1 MITIRTTFLA
11 GLAALAL
18 STSAHAVPL
27 ASGSS
32 LDISGSD
39 YAANGGSIDNATGLD
54 FTSVRLSLDPATDTG
69 SFSGLFTPGLVGS
82 IQNIPTFSPFT
93 PVPGLYSFT
102 QGGTTLSFDLTT
114 LAVANRT
121 ASMGGSIPAL
131 TITGTGAFNLTGFD
145 RTDAFFTLTTQGSN
159 VTTFSASTAVPNAA
173 AVPEPA
179 SMALPGAGLFGVGL
193 IRRRKAN

>member
-1 MITIRTTFLA
+1 MTIRTTFLA

-27 ASGSS
+27 APGSS

-39 YAANGGSIDNATGLD
+39 SAANGGSIDNATGLN
-54 FTSVRLSLDPATDTG
+54 FSSVRLSLDPTTNTG

-93 PVPGLYSFT
+93 PVAGLYSFT
-102 QGGTTLSFDLTT
+102 QGGTTLSFDLAT

-121 ASMGGSIPAL
+121 ASVGGSIPAL

-145 RTDAFFTLTTQGSN
+145 RTDAFFTLTTQGSD

-179 SMALPGAGLFGVGL
+179 SMALLGAGLFGMGL
-193 IRRRKAN
+193 IRRRKAD

>member
-1 MITIRTTFLA
+1 MTIRTTLLA

-27 ASGSS
+27 APGSS

-54 FTSVRLSLDPATDTG
+54 FTSVQLSTDPATNTG

-82 IQNIPTFSPFT
+82 IKNIPTFSPFT
-93 PVPGLYSFT
+93 PVSGLYSFT

-121 ASMGGSIPAL
+121 ASVGGSIPAL

-145 RTDAFFTLTTQGSN
+145 RTDASFTLTTQGSD

-179 SMALPGAGLFGVGL
+179 SMALLGAGLFGVGL

>member
-1 MITIRTTFLA
+1 MTIRTTLLA
-11 GLAALAL
+11 GLAVLAL
-18 STSAHAVPL
+18 STSAHAIPL
-27 ASGSS
+27 AAGSS

-39 YAANGGSIDNATGLD
+39 FAANGGSIDNATGLD
-54 FTSVRLSLDPATDTG
+54 FTSVRLSLDPATESG
-69 SFSGLFTPGLVGS
+69 SFSGLFTPGLIGS

-93 PVPGLYSFT
+93 PISGLYSFV

-121 ASMGGSIPAL
+121 ASVGGSIPAL

-159 VTTFSASTAVPNAA
+159 VTTFSASTAVPNATT
-173 AVPEPA
+173 VPEPA
-179 SMALPGAGLFGVGL
+179 SMAVLGAGLFGVSL
-193 IRRRKAN
+193 VRRRKAN

>member
-1 MITIRTTFLA
+1 MTIRTTLLA
-11 GLAALAL
+11 GLAVLAL
-18 STSAHAVPL
+18 STSAHAIPL
-27 ASGSS
+27 AAGSS

-39 YAANGGSIDNATGLD
+39 FAANGGSIDNATGLD
-54 FTSVRLSLDPATDTG
+54 FTSVRLSLDPATESG
-69 SFSGLFTPGLVGS
+69 SFSGLFTPGLIGS

-93 PVPGLYSFT
+93 PISGLYSFV

-121 ASMGGSIPAL
+121 ASVGGSIPAL

-179 SMALPGAGLFGVGL
+179 SMAVLGAGLFGVGL
-193 IRRRKAN
+193 VRRRKAN